1 MSREGA
7 RSRNLVVDVRDEV
20 AGARVGAYHVLLATL
35 VGLIVFF
42 EGYDTFNAAYVLHYV
57 VEPWRLTSGQAGL
70 LISSAMVGF
79 MIGALVQGRSSDRFG
94 RRATLLAALW
104 AVTVFSFATAV
115 FARSAVSFAVLRLLT
130 GIGLGT
136 LLPVSVAYLNEFAP
150 AKLKHSFAT
159 WGWGLGFSLGGI
171 CASFIGVFL
180 TPVWG
185 WPALYYFAS
194 LSGVLAL
201 VCHVLLP
208 ESPQFLAVR
217 GLHTAVPPV
226 LARLRPER
234 AETYRLEGVRFV
246 IDEPRQ
252 EAGSVAA
259 LLAPRYRHTTLAA
272 WTAAFFVL
280 FAIYGL
286 TGWVPTA
293 MMQRGET
300 FAASFGFG
308 ALILAMN
315 FVGTLGCG
323 AAVERLGGA
332 QRAMAVWW
340 LAGSLAIGLLGIL
353 DVSVVN
359 MLCLAAAGFFVLGG
373 QGALNNAT
381 ATWYATEIRGTALGW
396 MLGVGRLGAIL
407 GPVITGLVKDLYP
420 GAGALFAAIALAVLC
435 GAIAISCA
443 TPQPSAD
450 RLTRG

>member
-1 MSREGA
+1 MTGRDEA
-7 RSRNLVVDVRDEV
+7 PATTVIDVRDEI
-20 AGARVGAYHVLLATL
+20 AGANLGGYHVLLTAL

-57 VEPWRLTSGQAGL
+57 IGPWGLSAGQAGL

-79 MIGALVQGRSSDRFG
+79 MLGALIQGKASDRFG

-104 AVTVFSFATAV
+104 IATAFSLATAIVADSARSFAA
-115 FARSAVSFAVLRLLT
+115 LRFVT

-150 AKLKHSFAT
+150 LRLKHSFAT

-171 CASFIGVFL
+171 CASFIGIFL
-180 TPVWG
+180 TPTWG

-201 VCHVLLP
+201 VCHLLLP

-217 GLHTAVPPV
+217 GLTAEIPRV

-234 AETYRLEGVRFV
+234 ASLYGRPDVRYA
-246 IDEPRQ
+246 IDESRQ
-252 EAGSVAA
+252 HAGSVTQ
-259 LLAPRYRHTTLAA
+259 LFAPRYRRTTVAA
-272 WTAAFFVL
+272 WTAAFFIL

-315 FVGTLGCG
+315 FFGTLGCG
-323 AAVERLGGA
+323 AAIEPLGGA
-332 QRAMAVWW
+332 HRAMSLWW
-340 LAGSLAIGLLGIL
+340 LAGAAAIGLLG
-353 DVSVVN
+353 VVN
-359 MLCLAAAGFFVLGG
+359 LSAVNMVCLAAAGFFVLGG

-381 ATWYATEIRGTALGW
+381 AAWYATEIRSTALGW

-407 GPVITGLVKDLYP
+407 GPVIAGALKDLYP
-420 GAGALFAAIALAVLC
+420 GGGALFAAIAAASLG
-435 GAIAISCA
+435 GAIAISFA
-443 TPQPSAD
+443 AQRPGGTE
-450 RLTRG
+450 R